1 VIATAL
7 LGGVLA
13 TATAQATV
21 VERIVATVGERAIL
35 LSDLRRRAEPFM
47 LQVQQTVPVGA
58 QRNAAIS
65 QVYKAVLQKIVD
77 EELMEK
83 AAALAKVTITP
94 TEIDEALK
102 RVAAQNKLSVE
113 QVLGEAARAGMPES
127 KYREELRRQ
136 LLEAKLLNVRLQ
148 GRIRITDE
156 DLHAAFQ
163 KIEVEERAQLGVRLA
178 WIVIHTANRSP
189 ADARRLVDV
198 ATARVQHEDFAT
210 VARAVSE
217 DTATRGNGGAMNKL
231 QPTALPPDLA
241 RNALTLAVGQVSQP
255 FRSGTDFVILKVLE
269 RDPSNL
275 PDFDSAK
282 RDLGER
288 VYMDKMAQARRTWL
302 DNLRRQQHVEV
313 RL

>member
-1 VIATAL
+1 M
-7 LGGVLA
+7 A

-113 QVLGEAARAGMPES
+113 QVLAEAARAGMPES

-255 FRSGTDFVILKVLE
+255 FRSGADFVILKVLE

>member
-1 VIATAL
+1 M
-7 LGGVLA
+7 A

-178 WIVIHTANRSP
+178 WIVIHAANRSP